1 MSFRGGRARGGRGC
15 RGGRIGGQGGGRG
28 GGFPGLTDRNGDYFS
43 CEVQSSANV
52 SIIRL
57 TNTNT
62 KDICACYPCVS
73 PCESRSDIVDMLLGR
88 VDENLAE
95 IGQSNIGALTLK
107 HVHSP
112 YFMKL
117 KLTLVIDGK
126 LGKWSFPLTPEDA
139 SAIHKRETE
148 KEAEFASNTS
158 QSSDSNSCEES
169 GSILQPTEQT

>member
-43 CEVQSSANV
+43 CEDV
-52 SIIRL
+52 
-57 TNTNT
+57 
-62 KDICACYPCVS
+62 
-73 PCESRSDIVDMLLGR
+73 

-158 QSSDSNSCEES
+158 QSSDSNPCEES